1 MNSENVTIDNETL
14 EIIEDT
20 IVDKL
25 VGHYNQG
32 IGKTVQGILIMCKAV
47 YDAYQIENMSDQNK
61 FFNNVNL
68 DKSSS
73 TCKKFKAIGEKY
85 VLFEKIEKSLP
96 PAWTSLYE
104 LTRLDDEKLT
114 NYINDNK
121 IHSKIKLSKIKEL
134 IGDKQSPSLSPSNPV
149 NQKDTDEGWKLNED
163 TSDLIVHIR
172 IKGDTAS
179 RIQDLLKTL
188 NDLTDVDVSVK
199 GNGKFSVVRDLYAVR
214 NGG

>member
-1 MNSENVTIDNETL
+1 MNSENVTIDHETL

-68 DKSSS
+68 DKNSS

-85 VLFEKIEKSLP
+85 VQFEKIEKSLP

-104 LTRLDDEKLT
+104 LTRLDDEKLI
-114 NYINDNK
+114 NYIEEDK
-121 IHSKIKLSKIKEL
+121 IHSKIKLFKIKEL
-134 IGDKQSPSLSPSNPV
+134 IDGKKSQSSSKSN
-149 NQKDTDEGWKLNED
+149 NEESKFEGWGLNED
-163 TSDLIVHIR
+163 TSDLIVHVR
-172 IKGDTAS
+172 IKGDNAS
-179 RIQDLLKTL
+179 RIQNLLKTL
-188 NDLTDVDVSVK
+188 NDLAEVDVNVK
-199 GNGKFSVVRDLYAVR
+199 GNDKFSVVRDLYAVR